1 MEGHL
6 LMKFEPLTRPVE
18 DRTSLREEHRQARE
32 IGNLRLGHENLYFRS
47 GLKVYYV
54 PYGDISRYFRRVMQV
69 PAKLCCGRGNFEIE
83 NLVLCGESGEL
94 AQIQLPGAKAAK
106 IVMERMAE
114 LAPEAAVG
122 RAAESSD

>member
-1 MEGHL
+1 MR
-6 LMKFEPLTRPVE
+6 MKFEPLTRPVE
-18 DRTSLREEHRQARE
+18 DEASLREEHRQARE
-32 IGNLRLGHENLYFRS
+32 IGNLRLGQENLYFRS
-47 GLKVYYV
+47 GLKVYYI

-114 LAPEAAVG
+114 LAPDAVVG
-122 RAAESSD
+122 RVKESSD